1 MNRNVEDLVTRINER
16 YIEEDFQEDLIIFD
30 EEEIKRPNE
39 LLKSKEYKLFQELS
53 STNLSNKKKGSRFSN
68 EQLEELKILLKRY
81 PGDHIKIR
89 KALKIPPSTFCRL
102 KQKIEF
108 DGWKMNTIKQKW
120 NLKSSLDFEKK
131 AYVSRLVQP
140 PTVPITTTDI

>member
-53 STNLSNKKKGSRFSN
+53 STN
-68 EQLEELKILLKRY
+68 
-81 PGDHIKIR
+81 
-89 KALKIPPSTFCRL
+89 
-102 KQKIEF
+102 
-108 DGWKMNTIKQKW
+108 
-120 NLKSSLDFEKK
+120 
-131 AYVSRLVQP
+131 
-140 PTVPITTTDI
+140 